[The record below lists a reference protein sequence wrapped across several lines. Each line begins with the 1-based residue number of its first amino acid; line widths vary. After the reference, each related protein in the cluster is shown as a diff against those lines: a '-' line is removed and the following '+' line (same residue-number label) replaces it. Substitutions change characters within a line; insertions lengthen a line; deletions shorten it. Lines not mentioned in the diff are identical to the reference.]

1 MQGAIKKRK
10 AGGASS
16 LQSPRGLRVE
26 AELTGNGALVLSEQQ
41 GRELWTHGCYGKGV
55 LSRSRAERLGG
66 AGRPAAQQ
74 RREAPSAANPF
85 HGSGPVRSPREL
97 LGVAHEPVQLT
108 PEETLHLLH
117 AEECLV
123 LVPPLDAETLWARLG
138 AGQARLGLLYFA
150 YQHYRGLG
158 WVVRAGS
165 KMGVDLVLYQ
175 DNPGLV
181 HAQHS
186 VLVLDAA
193 LPPPAWPELLGI
205 GRVSE
210 NVRKTLVMCRVRVPP
225 TPASLEQ
232 TLAEGCVVEELTY
245 RRWATN
251 RTRDAG
257 QEDAEPD
264 WSDD

>member
-1 MQGAIKKRK
+1 MQGVKKKRK
-10 AGGASS
+10 TGVSS
-16 LQSPRGLRVE
+16 LQSPRRLQVQ
-26 AELTGNGALVLSEQQ
+26 AELNGIGALVLSEQQ
-41 GRELWTHGCYGKGV
+41 GRDLWTHGCYGKGV
-55 LSRSRAERLGG
+55 LSRSRAERLT
-66 AGRPAAQQ
+66 PQQQQ
-74 RREAPSAANPF
+74 RREAPTAANPF

-108 PEETLHLLH
+108 PEETLYLLS

-123 LVPPLDAETLWARLG
+123 LVPPLGAEEAWEHFGR
-138 AGQARLGLLYFA
+138 GQARLGLLYFA

-193 LPPPAWPELLGI
+193 RPPPAWPELLGI

-210 NVRKTLVMCRVRVPP
+210 NVRKTLVLCRVRAPP
-225 TPASLEQ
+225 APASLRQ
-232 TLAEGCVVEELTY
+232 TLAEGCVVEELAY

-264 WSDD
+264 WSVD